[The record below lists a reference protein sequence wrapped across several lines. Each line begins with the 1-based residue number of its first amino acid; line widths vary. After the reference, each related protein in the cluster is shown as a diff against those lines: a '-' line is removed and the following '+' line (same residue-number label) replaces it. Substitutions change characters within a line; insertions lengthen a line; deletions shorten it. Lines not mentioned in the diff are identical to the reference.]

1 MNVSHL
7 EWVVTLAFTLAVLL
21 FDVAYV
27 GRRPHQPSVAECV
40 VYLTIYL
47 GLAIAFGAWVW
58 LHHGG
63 AFGLEFF
70 AGWLTEYSLSVDN
83 LFLFM
88 IIMASFKVPKINQQQ
103 ALLVGIVL
111 ALVFRGIF
119 IAVGAVMIEEF
130 SWVFYIFGLF
140 LIYTGFHL
148 ARDKDHDKDHVNDAH
163 DDGQNWVVRLARRH
177 LNTTDSWA
185 GLRLY
190 VKDRRRAAQTCH
202 GPKRLMTPMFLVIVA
217 LATTDIVFALDSIP
231 AIYGL
236 TDQAYLVFAAN
247 VFALMGLRQL
257 YFLLGGL
264 LKRLVYLSQ
273 GLAVILCFIGVK
285 LLLHALHDNKLPF
298 INGGKPID
306 VPEIP
311 TLPSLGVIV
320 ATLSITILASLAK
333 TGTHKDQD
341 RTQEPPTA
349 SEHQE

>member
-7 EWVVTLAFTLAVLL
+7 EWVVTLAVTLAVLL
-21 FDVAYV
+21 FDVGYV
-27 GRRPHQPSVAECV
+27 GRRPHAPSTRECV
-40 VYLTIYL
+40 IYLTIYI
-47 GLAIAFGAWVW
+47 GLALAFGGWVW

-63 AFGLEFF
+63 QFGLQFF

-88 IIMASFKVPKINQQQ
+88 IIMASFNVPKIYQQQ

-111 ALVFRGIF
+111 ALVLRGIF
-119 IAVGAVMIEEF
+119 IAIGAVAISKF

-148 ARDKDHDKDHVNDAH
+148 ARDKDGH
-163 DDGQNWVVRLARRH
+163 DDHGENRVVRFARRH
-177 LNTTDSWA
+177 LNTTDEWA
-185 GLRLY
+185 GLKLY
-190 VKDRRRAAQTCH
+190 VKD

-231 AIYGL
+231 AVYGL
-236 TDQAYLVFAAN
+236 TDEAYLVFAAN

-264 LKRLVYLSQ
+264 LKRLVYLSR

-285 LLLHALHDNKLPF
+285 LMLHALADNKLPF
-298 INGGKPID
+298 INGGKHID
-306 VPEIP
+306 VPKIP
-311 TLPSLGVIV
+311 TLVSLGVIV
-320 ATLSITILASLAK
+320 GTLIITTVASLAK
-333 TGTHKDQD
+333 TGARQD
-341 RTQEPPTA
+341 TADTAEEPPAA
-349 SEHQE
+349 SEQRE